1 MGNAFSC
8 IDDECALDVADLLCF
23 VAALTPRPKV
33 RFDAIVNALTVAVV
47 VFRHQHLVYANAAAE
62 QLRGRL
68 RTKYRSELTVLLR
81 DHLNSL
87 GEKRDVAT
95 TISLLTGQRGEPFY
109 LHVIPLDSSGTDVAV
124 RVRELGT
131 SMGAFRTR
139 YRLSRRE
146 AEVVE
151 LVLLGYRNRDI
162 ANTLGTSPATIK
174 KHLTHV
180 FDKVGVDTRTQLV
193 SRIA

>member
-1 MGNAFSC
+1 MAR
-8 IDDECALDVADLLCF
+8 I
-23 VAALTPRPKV
+23 PRI
-33 RFDAIVNALTVAVV
+33 RFEAIVDSLALAVL
-47 VFRHQHLVYANAAAE
+47 VFRHHQLVYANAAAQHLQE
-62 QLRGRL
+62 RL

-81 DHLNSL
+81 DHLGSL
-87 GEKRDVAT
+87 DDKRASAS

-109 LHVIPLDSSGTDVAV
+109 LHVIPLDPQGHDIAV
-124 RVRELGT
+124 SVRELGT
-131 SMGAFRTR
+131 AMGAFRTR
-139 YRLSRRE
+139 YRLSKRE

-162 ANTLGTSPATIK
+162 AATLGTTATTIK

-193 SRIA
+193 ARIA

>member
-1 MGNAFSC
+1 M
-8 IDDECALDVADLLCF
+8 
-23 VAALTPRPKV
+23 AATARRARV
-33 RFDAIVNALTVAVV
+33 RFDAIVHALTVAVL
-47 VFRHQHLVYANAAAE
+47 VFRHHKLVYANAAAE
-62 QLRGRL
+62 QLRDRL
-68 RTKYRSELTVLLR
+68 RAKYRLELTVLLG
-81 DHLNSL
+81 DHLKNL
-87 GEKRDVAT
+87 GDKHDTAT
-95 TISLLTGQRGEPFY
+95 TMSLLTGQRGEPFY
-109 LHVIPLDSSGTDVAV
+109 LHVIPLDASGRDVAV
-124 RVRELGT
+124 SVRELGS

-151 LVLLGYRNRDI
+151 LVMLGFRNRDI
-162 ANTLGTSPATIK
+162 ATTLGTSPMTIK

>member
-1 MGNAFSC
+1 MPAT
-8 IDDECALDVADLLCF
+8 ARRA
-23 VAALTPRPKV
+23 RV
-33 RFDAIVNALTVAVV
+33 RFDAIVHALTVAVL
-47 VFRHQHLVYANAAAE
+47 VFRHHKLVYANAAAE
-62 QLRGRL
+62 QLRDRL
-68 RTKYRSELTVLLR
+68 RAKYRLELTVLLG
-81 DHLNSL
+81 DHLKNL
-87 GEKRDVAT
+87 GDKHDTAT
-95 TISLLTGQRGEPFY
+95 TMSLLTGQRGEPFY
-109 LHVIPLDSSGTDVAV
+109 LHVIPLDASGRDVAV
-124 RVRELGT
+124 SVRELGS

-151 LVLLGYRNRDI
+151 LVMLGFRNRDI
-162 ANTLGTSPATIK
+162 AATLGTSPMTIK